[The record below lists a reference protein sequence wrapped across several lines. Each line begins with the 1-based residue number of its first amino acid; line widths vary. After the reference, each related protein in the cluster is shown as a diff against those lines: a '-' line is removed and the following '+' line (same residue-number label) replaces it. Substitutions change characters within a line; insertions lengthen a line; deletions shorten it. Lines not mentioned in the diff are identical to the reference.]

1 MSHVMD
7 APYQIDSVRE
17 VGGAHHIELSPLEHA
32 VFGSGLPQRGRI
44 DLFIEDADAADAWLA
59 AQKTGQGVT
68 VTFAL
73 SEDAEDAPEHRK
85 HHGRHEASP
94 LSYGE
99 AVTVDADEEDEEDE
113 VTEEQSFGPLNAS
126 NQPYSGL
133 SPNQPLT
140 ATSSSVGTAR
150 EEVNDSPRNPRAR
163 VARKEQR
170 A

>member
-94 LSYGE
+94 VAYGE
-99 AVTVDADEEDEEDE
+99 AVTEETDEEDE

-126 NQPYSGL
+126 NQTYSGL

-150 EEVNDSPRNPRAR
+150 EEVNDSPRNPRTR
-163 VARKEQR
+163 QARKELRQGE
-170 A
+170 

>member
-1 MSHVMD
+1 MD

-73 SEDAEDAPEHRK
+73 SEDAEDAPEHHK
-85 HHGRHEASP
+85 HHDRHEASP
-94 LSYGE
+94 VAYGE

-113 VTEEQSFGPLNAS
+113 EKSNLSAHSTPLISRTVGCHLISRSPPRPQAW
-126 NQPYSGL
+126 GL
-133 SPNQPLT
+133 
-140 ATSSSVGTAR
+140 
-150 EEVNDSPRNPRAR
+150 RAKR
-163 VARKEQR
+163 
-170 A
+170 